1 MLCEPLALILRR
13 LCSYIGGTA
22 VLPERIWKN
31 MEKLLIEKVPENRDL
46 DGVKRWEEEKGEF
59 VQIAYSELIRHLAWF
74 TIRAGFW
81 RGMHYHE
88 KKEEIFY
95 VIDGKMRA
103 VFIDMDSKERE
114 EHILEKGDR
123 IRIQP
128 RCWHIFYGLEDSS
141 VVEYSPQFYD
151 KTDAPKINLEK

>member
-1 MLCEPLALILRR
+1 MM
-13 LCSYIGGTA
+13 
-22 VLPERIWKN
+22 K
-31 MEKLLIEKVPENRDL
+31 KLLIEKVPENREL

-59 VQIAYSELIRHLAWF
+59 VQIAYEELIRHLAWF
-74 TIRAGFW
+74 TIRKDFW

-95 VIDGKMRA
+95 VINGTIRA
-103 VFIDMDSKERE
+103 IFIDLDTREQE
-114 EHILEKGDR
+114 EHLLEKGDK

-128 RCWHIFYGLEDSS
+128 RCWHIFYGLEEAS

-151 KTDAPKINLEK
+151 KTDAPKIDFLGLGKSI